1 MRRITNF
8 GYPTADEAEKIL
20 DKFLRGEEE
29 ESESMKP
36 SKTPRAR
43 QVRLTVK
50 RTKRTARD
58 KAMRRRQRIIANPGC
73 RGK

>member
-1 MRRITNF
+1 
-8 GYPTADEAEKIL
+8 
-20 DKFLRGEEE
+20 
-29 ESESMKP
+29 MKP